1 MRWGPAG
8 GVRRIFRLMIFQIR
22 IRFRRPNQIR
32 AGKAPRRQNDEI
44 SIRRRADYRELQ
56 VGLRGT
62 QRRPQTLYPEL
73 STALILV
80 YLYVPKDF
88 PRGKAAGWL
97 RRLW

>member
-1 MRWGPAG
+1 MRWAPAG
-8 GVRRIFRLMIFQIR
+8 DARGIFRLMIFQIR

-32 AGKAPRRQNDEI
+32 SGMAPRRQNDEI
-44 SIRRRADYRELQ
+44 SIEQCADYRELQ
-56 VGLRGT
+56 ADLKGT
-62 QRRPQTLYPEL
+62 QRRRLTVYPEL